1 MSFRVAPTV
10 AARLAAHAAD
20 VDASDRRAA
29 GWLVGPGALPP
40 GTTVVVGSLRRARS
54 CADLGADLRRA
65 AELLPGGLE
74 IVGAYVAGDKPEAEA
89 LVAEVK
95 PHLEGG
101 FAVATTRPDGSAA
114 FHHRFSTADAIVAA
128 AHDPLPP
135 GWLER
140 EYALFR
146 CAFAA
151 RVDGPLGDDDV
162 DADAAFAASVD
173 AAAREAEDPSAVFLV
188 RLPSAP
194 SSARDDGFDAAAAAA
209 AGKKSAG
216 SKGNKG
222 GHKGGNN
229 KGNNKG
235 GSGKNN
241 RATDDDDGAF
251 RAAGPDPARLVA
263 GVGGA
268 RDASIV
274 GDAFFP
280 VGEASDSTDDRGT
293 TGGGA
298 AACVEMIALTRTGVA
313 ASHSAESL
321 PEGAPPPAPSFAFDP
336 VPAEDARGAA
346 DEASD
351 DVVAD
356 ASFAFAA
363 RADALAY
370 VPRAGATVADA
381 AAAMRAEL
389 ARRLRSLAFA
399 ASPRAAA
406 DAAASSSGSSSSGG
420 RARVC
425 LHFAP
430 PGVGHAVS
438 AAYDLPRAALGDD
451 GAVRASSAADP
462 DAGLEAT
469 REAMHW
475 RLGLPMDRP
484 MLRVANAFAPVA
496 EAYLTSTSSG
506 AAPGSSPGSSSSS
519 SKRLRDVHALA
530 PGGLPKSHVGP
541 GGSPHLVRGSYDYYH
556 YMQDRFDDAGWGC
569 AYRSLQTIASWFR
582 VNGYASAPVP
592 SHGDV
597 QACLHA
603 IGDKPASFV
612 GSKQWIGAIELSYV
626 LDELFGV
633 SCKILTVQNGR
644 EDLPG
649 KARELAAHFDDVGTP
664 VMMGGG
670 QLAYTLLGV
679 EYDERSGECAFLILD
694 PHYTG
699 GEDVGKIVPRWCGWK
714 KAEEVFAKEFYNL
727 LMPQPPRGV

>member
-1 MSFRVAPTV
+1 MA
-10 AARLAAHAAD
+10 
-20 VDASDRRAA
+20 
-29 GWLVGPGALPP
+29 
-40 GTTVVVGSLRRARS
+40 VGSLRRARS

-241 RATDDDDGAF
+241 RATADDDGAF

-280 VGEASDSTDDRGT
+280 VRRSVRFDRRPRNDRRRRGRVRRDDR
-293 TGGGA
+293 A
-298 AACVEMIALTRTGVA
+298 DSNRRRR
-313 ASHSAESL
+313 ESL
-321 PEGAPPPAPSFAFDP
+321 RGVTPGRGAPPAPSFAFDP

-351 DVVAD
+351 DVAAD

-406 DAAASSSGSSSSGG
+406 DAAASSSGSSSGG

>member
-65 AELLPGGLE
+65 AELLPGDVRADDLE
-74 IVGAYVAGDKPEAEA
+74 
-89 LVAEVK
+89 
-95 PHLEGG
+95 
-101 FAVATTRPDGSAA
+101 
-114 FHHRFSTADAIVAA
+114 
-128 AHDPLPP
+128 
-135 GWLER
+135 
-140 EYALFR
+140 
-146 CAFAA
+146 
-151 RVDGPLGDDDV
+151 
-162 DADAAFAASVD
+162 
-173 AAAREAEDPSAVFLV
+173 
-188 RLPSAP
+188 
-194 SSARDDGFDAAAAAA
+194 AAAAAA
-209 AGKKSAG
+209 GGKKSAG

-241 RATDDDDGAF
+241 RATADDDGAF

-336 VPAEDARGAA
+336 VPAEDARGAD
-346 DEASD
+346 DEATD

-389 ARRLRSLAFA
+389 ARRLRSLALA
-399 ASPRAAA
+399 ASPRAPA
-406 DAAASSSGSSSSGG
+406 DAAASSSGSSSGG

-496 EAYLTSTSSG
+496 EAYSPSTSSG

>member
-1 MSFRVAPTV
+1 
-10 AARLAAHAAD
+10 
-20 VDASDRRAA
+20 
-29 GWLVGPGALPP
+29 
-40 GTTVVVGSLRRARS
+40 
-54 CADLGADLRRA
+54 
-65 AELLPGGLE
+65 
-74 IVGAYVAGDKPEAEA
+74 
-89 LVAEVK
+89 
-95 PHLEGG
+95 
-101 FAVATTRPDGSAA
+101 
-114 FHHRFSTADAIVAA
+114 
-128 AHDPLPP
+128 
-135 GWLER
+135 
-140 EYALFR
+140 
-146 CAFAA
+146 
-151 RVDGPLGDDDV
+151 
-162 DADAAFAASVD
+162 
-173 AAAREAEDPSAVFLV
+173 
-188 RLPSAP
+188 
-194 SSARDDGFDAAAAAA
+194 
-209 AGKKSAG
+209 
-216 SKGNKG
+216 
-222 GHKGGNN
+222 
-229 KGNNKG
+229 
-235 GSGKNN
+235 
-241 RATDDDDGAF
+241 
-251 RAAGPDPARLVA
+251 
-263 GVGGA
+263 
-268 RDASIV
+268 
-274 GDAFFP
+274 
-280 VGEASDSTDDRGT
+280 
-293 TGGGA
+293 
-298 AACVEMIALTRTGVA
+298 MIALTRTGVA

-336 VPAEDARGAA
+336 VPAEDARGAD
-346 DEASD
+346 DEATD
-351 DVVAD
+351 D
-356 ASFAFAA
+356 ASRTLFRRGSRGRARVRSARRRDGRGRGGGDARRA
-363 RADALAY
+363 RAAPPLA
-370 VPRAGATVADA
+370 RARGV
-381 AAAMRAEL
+381 L
-389 ARRLRSLAFA
+389 ARRRM
-399 ASPRAAA
+399 PRRRRR
-406 DAAASSSGSSSSGG
+406 DRLSGG

-727 LMPQPPRGV
+727 LMPQSPRGV